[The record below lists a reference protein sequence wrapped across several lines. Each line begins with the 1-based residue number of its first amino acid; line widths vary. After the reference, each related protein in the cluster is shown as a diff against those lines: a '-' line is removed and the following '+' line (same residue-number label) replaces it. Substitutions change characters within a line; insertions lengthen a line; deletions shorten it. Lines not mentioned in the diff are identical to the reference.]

1 MKVKRYLTK
10 PWREIVD
17 PAGATI
23 SQVNRYIKV
32 ATLSENLNMPI
43 YESESVNLK

>member
-1 MKVKRYLTK
+1 MLSCKYITK

-23 SQVNRYIKV
+23 SQIKRC
-32 ATLSENLNMPI
+32 THMNFDFNHLELIFIN
-43 YESESVNLK
+43 